1 MDSGS
6 HTILILDFVL
16 VSLQMTFDNA
26 LLLTFSMTLL
36 ILHEIA
42 FMLGMLKRI
51 GSLVRHLQS
60 F

>member
-6 HTILILDFVL
+6 HTILILGFVL
-16 VSLQMTFDNA
+16 VSLQITFDNA

-36 ILHEIA
+36 ILHEMTL
-42 FMLGMLKRI
+42 MLETLKRI
-51 GSLVRHLQS
+51 GSFVRHLQS